1 DNIDEFIITEKNIL
15 NSPLVKLYD
24 DGNNIFEHTK
34 LYEKYHKTN
43 NKEALSSFF
52 RNLINDKNYGL
63 NNYIDVYSLIRK
75 KLDHI
80 DVRQNTVNSNI
91 QSIFHSVIPKNGMI
105 NTNLLSIAFFQ
116 ASKELDYNIQMYIVT
131 DGKDL
136 FKLFPMIS
144 DWNRYIIADLHVNKG
159 DYIEGS
165 PIVFDDVVEARAYVM
180 SRFVADD
187 EEKKIFMTTDDVPST
202 IGADTIFSN
211 DSDLMKLFL
220 SDIEDKTETV
230 NEMLSEEFILNEAI
244 KISDKRTD
252 IQDTIMKV
260 FDKLDK
266 SGKNSEKLKNF
277 YNTMNNEEFI
287 RYMKRFVNS
296 DENFY
301 LEVLPNKN
309 EPKLKDVEEALEA
322 INVPTNEYVYYQHDG
337 DKSNPIRTRYQVP
350 VG

>member
-1 DNIDEFIITEKNIL
+1 
-15 NSPLVKLYD
+15 
-24 DGNNIFEHTK
+24 
-34 LYEKYHKTN
+34 
-43 NKEALSSFF
+43 
-52 RNLINDKNYGL
+52 
-63 NNYIDVYSLIRK
+63 
-75 KLDHI
+75 
-80 DVRQNTVNSNI
+80 I
-91 QSIFHSVIPKNGMI
+91 QI
-105 NTNLLSIAFFQ
+105 
-116 ASKELDYNIQMYIVT
+116 YIVT

-144 DWNRYIIADLHVNKG
+144 DWNRYIIADLHLNKG

-337 DKSNPIRTRYQVP
+337 DKNNPIRTRYQVP
-350 VG
+350 VGYLHLKRLQQMLQKKNAYSLSNTSRSLKTNQVSGEDRIARISNMESSALKAIGSDSILKELMGPRSDSSDAKNEMFKQISMY